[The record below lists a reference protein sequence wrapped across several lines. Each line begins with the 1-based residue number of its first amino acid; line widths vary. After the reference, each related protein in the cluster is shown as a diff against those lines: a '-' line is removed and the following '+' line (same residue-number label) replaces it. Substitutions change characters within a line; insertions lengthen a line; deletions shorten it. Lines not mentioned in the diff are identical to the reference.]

1 MANVI
6 KLGARPKTFKQI
18 EVAVTLPDGTEGV
31 IPVTYRY
38 RTKRDFGKWLDEA
51 TATVGSATRSDE
63 DFSWEKFYEQN
74 TEAAADQLLKA
85 IDTWGLDVPLSRD
98 ALTQMGDEMPG
109 AIAALLSAYG
119 AACRE
124 GRLGN

>member
-6 KLGARPKTFKQI
+6 KLGERPKTFKSI

-38 RTKRDFGKWLDEA
+38 RTKREFGKWQDEA
-51 TATVGSATRSDE
+51 AAASTVKRNE
-63 DFSWEKFYEQN
+63 NEEFSWEKFYEQN
-74 TEAAADQLLKA
+74 TDAAADQLLKA

-98 ALTQMGDEMPG
+98 TLIQMGDEMPG
-109 AIAALLSAYG
+109 AVVALLGAYA
-119 AACRE
+119 AACCQ